1 MAASGGL
8 DVPGKTGRM
17 AAGKA
22 EEEEEEDDEKI
33 RRKGFG
39 SESQT
44 RILRTVAV
52 FGHVRIYACAGRPFR
67 RFFVR
72 ESLQYVCG
80 GY

>member
-8 DVPGKTGRM
+8 DVPGKIGRM

-22 EEEEEEDDEKI
+22 EEEEEEEEEEEKI

-44 RILRTVAV
+44 RMRGASGPEVLCSRVPS
-52 FGHVRIYACAGRPFR
+52 VRM
-67 RFFVR
+67 
-72 ESLQYVCG
+72 
-80 GY
+80 